1 VTEWHP
7 RVVAA
12 TLRQLSARE
21 EALRRGARHVG
32 WKIGVDFPEIEA
44 VIGEQSVVGHLT
56 SETVLASGARFSLSG
71 VRAPRVETELVIE
84 VGTTGIAG
92 VAVGLEIVDVA
103 RPPGDL
109 ERIIA
114 ANVAHKA
121 CVIGA
126 MESTSSLPSGVAR
139 MWVNG
144 ELRESAPLPGS
155 ISRRLSAAADVLA
168 AVGLRLQPGDRLL
181 AGSLTHVRCAPGD
194 HVVAEIDT
202 LGFVD
207 AFLVE

>member
-1 VTEWHP
+1 MRLRGVRPYARRVARRDRVHP

-56 SETVLASGARFSLSG
+56 SETVLASGARFSL
-71 VRAPRVETELVIE
+71 
-84 VGTTGIAG
+84 
-92 VAVGLEIVDVA
+92 
-103 RPPGDL
+103 
-109 ERIIA
+109 A

-144 ELRESAPLPGS
+144 VLRESAPLPGS